1 MLKKTIAAFA
11 ALSMTA
17 TPLLAQASAP
27 ATAGIV
33 SPEPAAETVQGS
45 ELRRG
50 YLLPLLGLTAAI
62 LALLALTDKWPFD
75 GKDKGTLPT
84 SP

>member
-1 MLKKTIAAFA
+1 MLKKTIAALA

-50 YLLPLLGLTAAI
+50 YILPLLGLTAAVLAI
-62 LALLALTDKWPFD
+62 LALTHTWPFD
-75 GKDKGTLPT
+75 RNEEAVPT